1 MGGSLHRFWQFFSL
15 KETDHAFRRRILILL
30 VVGLLIRLL
39 LMPIA
44 FHHDL
49 FWVTYRAHLLA
60 LHGEANA
67 DLLVQPIPPLL
78 YGTVIWLFQSVVSP
92 QEQIW
97 PDLWAGM
104 GQEGSQG
111 ASDLQMQIARS
122 PRIHL
127 TLFLLKLPHL
137 LFDFVSAFLLL
148 ALLKKKPS
156 GAFLAVAFWMLNP
169 IGLYISYL
177 YGRYDVVAG
186 TFMLLSLYLLTRSR
200 PLSSLAALALT
211 LLSRLIDLVVAPFF
225 FLSAFLQLARQ
236 RRLLLGSLV
245 TAGVALLT
253 LITGMLPKLLAL
265 LDRIHGQFLLMA
277 RLPILLND
285 ALLIFVIVYGLLFF
299 SSLEQDLVSPAVVRK
314 YATMALLIMFSLA
327 FFHPQYFFALLPLL
341 ALEIAEQPRLLLYH
355 LVQIVGYAV
364 YLLNWQAH
372 TTTWI
377 FLPLNPDFFS
387 RLPDPSIL
395 IESYITPRAFIAIF
409 RSLLSAASLWMAYL
423 IYRSL
428 PKKGV

>member
-1 MGGSLHRFWQFFSL
+1 MGSSFHRFFAPE
-15 KETDHAFRRRILILL
+15 ETDHAFRRRILILL
-30 VVGLLIRLL
+30 VIGLLIRLL

-78 YGTVIWLFQSVVSP
+78 YGTVIWLFQSVLSP
-92 QEQIW
+92 QEVIW
-97 PDLWAGM
+97 PDLWASM
-104 GQEGSQG
+104 GEEGFQG
-111 ASDLQMQIARS
+111 AFDLPMQIAQA
-122 PRIHL
+122 PGIHL

-137 LFDFVSAFLLL
+137 LFDFASAFLLL
-148 ALLKKKPS
+148 ALLKKRPS
-156 GAFLAVAFWMLNP
+156 GALLALAFWMLNP

-211 LLSRLIDLVVAPFF
+211 LLTRLIDLAVAPFF
-225 FLSAFLQLARQ
+225 FLSAFLRLAKQ
-236 RRLLLGSLV
+236 QRLLLGSLV

-299 SSLEQDLVSPAVVRK
+299 SSLEQDLSSSLTVRK
-314 YATMALLIMFSLA
+314 YATMALLVMFSLA
-327 FFHPQYFFALLPLL
+327 FFHPQYFFAVLPLL

-355 LVQIVGYAV
+355 LVQIVGYTV
-364 YLLNWQAH
+364 YLLNWQTL

-377 FLPLNPDFFS
+377 FLPLNPEFFF
-387 RLPDPSIL
+387 RLPDPSTL

-409 RSLLSAASLWMAYL
+409 RSLLSAASLWMTYL

-428 PKKGV
+428 PKKGA

>member
-1 MGGSLHRFWQFFSL
+1 M
-15 KETDHAFRRRILILL
+15 
-30 VVGLLIRLL
+30 
-39 LMPIA
+39 
-44 FHHDL
+44 
-49 FWVTYRAHLLA
+49 
-60 LHGEANA
+60 
-67 DLLVQPIPPLL
+67 PPLL
-78 YGTVIWLFQSVVSP
+78 YGTVIWLFQSLLSP
-92 QEQIW
+92 QEIIW
-97 PDLWAGM
+97 PDLWATM
-104 GQEGSQG
+104 GQEGFQG
-111 ASDLQMQIARS
+111 GAFGLRMQIANA
-122 PRIHL
+122 PGIHL

-137 LFDFVSAFLLL
+137 LFDFACAFLLL
-148 ALLKKKPS
+148 ALLKKRSS
-156 GAFLAVAFWMLNP
+156 GTLLALAFWMLNP

-186 TFMLLSLYLLTRSR
+186 AFMLLSLYLLTRSR
-200 PLSSLAALALT
+200 PLSSLVALALT
-211 LLSRLIDLVVAPFF
+211 LLTRLIELAVAPFF

-245 TAGVALLT
+245 MAGVALLS
-253 LITGMLPKLLAL
+253 LVTGMLPRVLAL

-299 SSLEQDLVSPAVVRK
+299 SSLEQDLVSPVTVRK
-314 YATMALLIMFSLA
+314 YATMALLVMFSLA
-327 FFHPQYFFALLPLL
+327 FFHPQYFFAVLPLL

-364 YLLNWQAH
+364 YLLNWQAY

-387 RLPDPSIL
+387 RLPDLSTL

-428 PKKGV
+428 PKKSA

>member
-1 MGGSLHRFWQFFSL
+1 MGSSLHRFFSPE
-15 KETDHAFRRRILILL
+15 ETDHAFRRRILILL
-30 VVGLLIRLL
+30 VIGLLIRLT

-44 FHHDL
+44 FHPDL

-60 LHGEANA
+60 LHGEVNA

-78 YGTVIWLFQSVVSP
+78 YGTVIWLLQSVISP
-92 QEQIW
+92 QELIW
-97 PDLWAGM
+97 PDLWASM
-104 GQEGSQG
+104 GQEGFQG
-111 ASDLQMQIARS
+111 AFDLRMQIAKA
-122 PRIHL
+122 PGIHL

-137 LFDFVSAFLLL
+137 LFDFASAFLLL

-156 GAFLAVAFWMLNP
+156 GALLALAFWMLNP

-200 PLSSLAALALT
+200 PLSSLATLALT
-211 LLSRLIDLVVAPFF
+211 LLTRLIDLAVAPFF
-225 FLSAFLQLARQ
+225 FLSAFLQLAKQ
-236 RRLLLGSLV
+236 RRLMLGSLV
-245 TAGVALLT
+245 MGGVALLT
-253 LITGMLPKLLAL
+253 LITGMLPRLLAL

-285 ALLIFVIVYGLLFF
+285 ALLIFVIVYGILFF
-299 SSLEQDLVSPAVVRK
+299 SSLEQGLSSSVTVRK
-314 YATMALLIMFSLA
+314 YATMALLVMFSLA
-327 FFHPQYFFALLPLL
+327 FFNPQYFFAVLPLL

-355 LVQIVGYAV
+355 LVQIFGYAV
-364 YLLNWQAH
+364 YLLNWRTQ

-377 FLPLNPDFFS
+377 FLPLNPRFFS
-387 RLPDPSIL
+387 RLPDPCTL

-409 RSLLSAASLWMAYL
+409 RSLLSAASLWMVYL

-428 PKKGV
+428 PKKGA